1 MSKKFVF
8 MILFLA
14 LALALSASPATAKA
28 PLGVHIES
36 IKTIGGVGFFV
47 ATGSAVDA
55 GLMCETGTED
65 EVVLV
70 VTRPGAGGRFTI
82 LEVLKRF
89 TCDDET
95 GTFDVRMTVK
105 LFPDGTT
112 TAKWKVVAGTG
123 DYVGLR
129 GHGKLVGTPIVQGT
143 SITDVYDGKM
153 K

>member
-8 MILFLA
+8 MILLLG

-36 IKTIGGVGFFV
+36 EKTIGGVGFFE
-47 ATGSAVDA
+47 ADGPAVDD
-55 GLMCETGTED
+55 GLMCETGTEE
-65 EVVLV
+65 EVEPV
-70 VTRPGAGGRFTI
+70 VVRPRGRFTI
-82 LEVLKRF
+82 LKVLKRF
-89 TCDDET
+89 TCNGGS

-112 TAKWKVVAGTG
+112 TANWKVVAGTG
-123 DYVGLR
+123 DYVNLR
-129 GHGKLVGTPIVQGT
+129 GHGKLVGTPIVQGE